1 MQTGAFPVI
10 PRKPLIRQ
18 TADRFLASIRASVAY
33 DAIRAAKPALAH
45 RADADPLA
53 YIYAESRA

>member
-1 MQTGAFPVI
+1 MDCRFPGY

-18 TADRFLASIRASVAY
+18 TDDPFLASIRAGVAY
-33 DAIRAAKPALAH
+33 DAIRAAKPALIH

-53 YIYAESRA
+53 YIYAESSA

>member
-1 MQTGAFPVI
+1 MQTVAFPVI

-45 RADADPLA
+45 RAADPLA
-53 YIYAESRA
+53 YICAESRA